1 MPWTQTD
8 PMCERAKFIFAF
20 KEGVYSMAEL
30 CERYGI
36 SRKTGYKWL
45 SRYEAEG
52 LEGLSEHSRAP
63 RSIPHR
69 TSKETE
75 DALVELRKK
84 RPSWGSRKLL
94 KRLKCTRPD
103 LALPAPSTVTSLL
116 YRHGLVK
123 PRRKQRKPQHPG
135 SKPLEA
141 VAPNDVWTMD
151 FKGEFLLGNRRYCYP
166 LTVCDARTRFLL
178 SCTGLSSTNGVLAK
192 EAIDRL
198 FREHGLPK
206 AIRTDNGSPFATQA
220 IGGLSRLSVYWLK
233 LGIRH
238 DRIDPAS
245 PQQNG
250 RHERMH
256 RTLKAETTRPPETT
270 FEAQQ
275 RRFDT
280 FRYVFNQ
287 ERPHEALG
295 MDTPADHYQSSTR
308 TMPDAVPQPEYFG
321 HMEVRRVASNGS
333 FKFKRHVL
341 FLSET
346 LYGEHIALDEIDDGI
361 WSIYFAN
368 LLLGRLNERTF
379 TITP

>member
-8 PMCERAKFIFAF
+8 AMCERAKFIFTF
-20 KEGVYSMAEL
+20 KEGVYSMTEL

-45 SRYEAEG
+45 SRYEAGG
-52 LEGLSEHSRAP
+52 LEGLREQSRAP

-69 TSKETE
+69 TLKETE

-84 RPSWGSRKLL
+84 RPSWGARKLL
-94 KRLKCTRPD
+94 TRLKSTRPE
-103 LALPAPSTVTSLL
+103 LTLPAPSTVTALL
-116 YRHGLVK
+116 YRHDLVK
-123 PRRKQRKPQHPG
+123 PRRRQRKPQHPG

-141 VAPNDVWTMD
+141 AGPNDVWTMD
-151 FKGEFLLGNRRYCYP
+151 FKGEFLLGNKRYCYP
-166 LTVCDARTRFLL
+166 LTVCDATTRFLL
-178 SCTGLSSTNGVLAK
+178 SCTGLPSTKGVPAM
-192 EAIDRL
+192 EVIERL
-198 FREHGLPK
+198 FREHGLPT

-220 IGGLSRLSVYWLK
+220 IGGLSRLSIYWLK

-238 DRIDPAS
+238 DRIDPSS

-275 RRFDT
+275 HRFDA

-308 TMPDAVPQPEYFG
+308 NMPGALPQPEYLG
-321 HMEVRRVASNGS
+321 HMEVRRVGSNGS
-333 FKFKRHVL
+333 FKFKGHVL

-346 LYGEHIALDEIDDGI
+346 LSGEHIALDEIDNGI

>member
-1 MPWTQTD
+1 MT
-8 PMCERAKFIFAF
+8 
-20 KEGVYSMAEL
+20 EL

-45 SRYEAEG
+45 SRYEADG
-52 LEGLSEHSRAP
+52 LEGLREHSRAP

-69 TSKETE
+69 TSTETE
-75 DALVELRKK
+75 DALVELRIKH
-84 RPSWGSRKLL
+84 PSWGARKLL
-94 KRLKCTRPD
+94 RRLKRTRPK
-103 LALPAPSTVTSLL
+103 LALPAPSTVTALL
-116 YRHGLVK
+116 YRHDLVK
-123 PRRKQRKPQHPG
+123 PRRRQRKPLHPG
-135 SKPLEA
+135 STPLEA
-141 VAPNDVWTMD
+141 AAPNDVWTMD
-151 FKGEFLLGNRRYCYP
+151 FKGEFLLGNKRYCYP

-178 SCTGLSSTNGVLAK
+178 SCTGLPSTKGVPAT
-192 EAIDRL
+192 EVIERL
-198 FREHGLPK
+198 FREHGLPT
-206 AIRTDNGSPFATQA
+206 AIRTDNGSPFASQA

-245 PQQNG
+245 PEQNA

-275 RRFDT
+275 RRFDA
-280 FRYVFNQ
+280 FRYVFNH
-287 ERPHEALG
+287 ERPHEALC
-295 MDTPADHYQSSTR
+295 MDTPADHYQRSTR
-308 TMPDAVPQPEYFG
+308 TMPDVVPEPEYLG
-321 HMEVRRVASNGS
+321 HMEVRRVSSSGS
-333 FKFKRHVL
+333 FTFKRHVL

-346 LYGEHIALDEIDDGI
+346 LSGEHIALDEIDDGI
-361 WSIYFAN
+361 WSIYFAR